1 MASQNAAIKRERDE
15 KSSQISVLKCE
26 LEKLREEKMSK
37 GRGSDDV
44 DGPRKGEGCQDG
56 EGDLGEE
63 DGAGE
68 EKGRWRTEMCVSPLL
83 EKGVREGEKG
93 VVVQVMICNRCFGTA
108 ARCEG

>member
-15 KSSQISVLKCE
+15 KSSQISALKRE
-26 LEKLREEKMSK
+26 LEKSREEKMSK

-44 DGPRKGEGCQDG
+44 DRARKGEGCQDG
-56 EGDLGEE
+56 EGDLGGE

-68 EKGRWRTEMCVSPLL
+68 ETGRWRTEMCVSPLL
-83 EKGVREGEKG
+83 GKGVREGEKG
-93 VVVQVMICNRCFGTA
+93 VVVKVMICNRCFGTA